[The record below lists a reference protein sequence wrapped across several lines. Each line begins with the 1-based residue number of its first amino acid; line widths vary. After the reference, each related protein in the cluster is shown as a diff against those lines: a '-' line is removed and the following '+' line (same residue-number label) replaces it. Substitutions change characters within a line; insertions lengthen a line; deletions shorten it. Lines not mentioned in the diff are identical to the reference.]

1 MASPHVHG
9 LVRTCSSRSDCSDL
23 SVETMECDFWW
34 LMPCRH
40 CGEGMALGEE
50 ASRSVAGIGE
60 RGEWSWE
67 LLPGC
72 GVGFWIET

>member
-1 MASPHVHG
+1 
-9 LVRTCSSRSDCSDL
+9 
-23 SVETMECDFWW
+23 MECDFWW

-40 CGEGMALGEE
+40 CGGGMALGEE

-67 LLPGC
+67 LLPGS
-72 GVGFWIET
+72 GVGFWVET